1 MKETVTSSCRG
12 HRIEESVTNF
22 WKASDLYVPSSFLIS
37 FVVCIVLVN
46 MVVVSGA
53 QLLNREIM
61 EVVTKNNAVK
71 LIGNLKVVIK
81 TSGSKLVNGGR

>member
-1 MKETVTSSCRG
+1 
-12 HRIEESVTNF
+12 
-22 WKASDLYVPSSFLIS
+22 
-37 FVVCIVLVN
+37 